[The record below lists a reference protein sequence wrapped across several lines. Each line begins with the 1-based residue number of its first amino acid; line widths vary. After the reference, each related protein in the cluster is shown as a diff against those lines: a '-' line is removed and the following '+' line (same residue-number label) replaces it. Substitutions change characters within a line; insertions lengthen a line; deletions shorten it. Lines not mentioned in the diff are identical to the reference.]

1 MLVAQI
7 AYFVGVA
14 QLGVGVAF
22 TQLFV
27 GVAQLGVGVASEQEI
42 PDGK

>member
-1 MLVAQI
+1 MAYQSNTVKSYSMLVAQI
-7 AYFVGVA
+7 AY
-14 QLGVGVAF
+14 
-22 TQLFV
+22 FV